1 MGIWTTK
8 NGKRYKLN
16 IGPASIAK
24 LQNDG
29 ARFCR
34 IRDNPGIKDKNNDT
48 YYETV
53 NKEGES
59 GRRKWRDSIT
69 VECEDGDIITGYI
82 IHWVVGFECHG
93 TDQGDWFIIK
103 PGITPFHHPESK
115 QEELI
120 VEDL

>member
-1 MGIWTTK
+1 MGRWITK
-8 NGKRYKLN
+8 KGKRYRINLSPYQ
-16 IGPASIAK
+16 IEK
-24 LQNDG
+24 LQKNG

-34 IRDNPGIKDKNNDT
+34 IGDNPGIEDENNDT

-59 GRRKWRDSIT
+59 GRRKWRESIA

-82 IHWVVGFECHG
+82 IHWVDGYECER

-103 PGITPFHHPESK
+103 PESK
-115 QEELI
+115 QELI

>member
-16 IGPASIAK
+16 IGTASIVN

-48 YYETV
+48 YYEAA
-53 NKEGES
+53 NGKEGES
-59 GRRKWRDSIT
+59 GRKLRESIT

-82 IHWVVGFECHG
+82 IHWVDGFQCHG

-103 PGITPFHHPESK
+103 PESN
-115 QEELI
+115 QELI

>member
-8 NGKRYKLN
+8 NGKSYKLN
-16 IGPASIAK
+16 IGTANIVN

-48 YYETV
+48 YYEAV
-53 NKEGES
+53 NNKEGES
-59 GRRKWRDSIT
+59 GRRLRESIT
-69 VECEDGDIITGYI
+69 VECEDGDVITGCI
-82 IHWVVGFECHG
+82 IHWVDGFQCHG

-103 PGITPFHHPESK
+103 PSIHPESK

>member
-8 NGKRYKLN
+8 NGNSYKVN
-16 IGPASIAK
+16 IGQDQICRMKAA
-24 LQNDG
+24 G

-34 IRDNPGIKDKNNDT
+34 IRDNPGIKDENNDT
-48 YYETV
+48 YYEDV

-59 GRRKWRDSIT
+59 GRKWRESIT
-69 VECEDGDIITGYI
+69 VQCEDGDVITGYI
-82 IHWVVGFECHG
+82 IHWVDGYQCQG

-103 PGITPFHHPESK
+103 PKSK
-115 QEELI
+115 QELI

>member
-16 IGPASIAK
+16 IGTASIVK

-48 YYETV
+48 YYEAV
-53 NKEGES
+53 NNTEGES
-59 GRRKWRDSIT
+59 GRRLRESIT
-69 VECEDGDIITGYI
+69 VECEDGDVITGYI
-82 IHWVVGFECHG
+82 IHWVDGFQCHG

-103 PGITPFHHPESK
+103 PSIRPESK

>member
-8 NGKRYKLN
+8 NGKRYKVN
-16 IGPASIAK
+16 IGQASIVK
-24 LQNDG
+24 FQNDG

-34 IRDNPGIKDKNNDT
+34 IRDNPGIKDENNDI

-59 GRRKWRDSIT
+59 GRRKWKERIT
-69 VECEDGDIITGYI
+69 VECEDGDIITGHI
-82 IHWVVGFECHG
+82 IHWVDGFECHG

-103 PGITPFHHPESK
+103 PEIS
-115 QEELI
+115 QELI